1 MKAVILA
8 AGRGTR
14 LAPLTDD
21 RPKPLVEVG
30 GRPLLLRTLE
40 RVIQA
45 GIAPR
50 DVVIVTGYRENMVAE
65 LMRREGLAC
74 KLVTNPRWFDWNSF
88 YSLAVA
94 KEALAGAPFLQF
106 EGDVL
111 FDQQIL
117 PRLLEATFP
126 AVLAVEVKPMPDAEA
141 MKARV
146 IGDDR
151 KLIALSKEEDP
162 ARSIGEYVG
171 IARISADVAK
181 LVFDDLDRFVDE
193 GITHQYYDH
202 SYHRLAAA
210 GTAAFHAVDVA
221 DCQAIEIDDPTDLAR
236 AEVLLRAQGAL

>member
-40 RVIQA
+40 RVKQA
-45 GIAPR
+45 GIPDN

-65 LMRREGLAC
+65 LMKREGLRC
-74 KLVTNPRWFDWNSF
+74 KLVTNPRWYDWNSF

-94 KEALAGAPFLQF
+94 KEALAGAPWLQF

-111 FDQQIL
+111 FDDKIL
-117 PRLLEATFP
+117 PRLLTSPYPGA
-126 AVLAVEVKPMPDAEA
+126 LAVEVKPMPDAEA

-146 IGDDR
+146 VGPDR
-151 KLIALSKEEDP
+151 KIVALSKEEDP
-162 ARSIGEYVG
+162 AQSIGEYVG
-171 IARISADVAK
+171 IARVTAEVAK
-181 LVFDDLDRFVDE
+181 LVFDDLDKFVDE
-193 GITHQYYDH
+193 GITNQYYDH
-202 SYHRLAAA
+202 SYHRLAERGA
-210 GTAAFHAVDVA
+210 AAFHAVDVS
-221 DCQAIEIDDPTDLAR
+221 DCQAIEIDDPKDLAN
-236 AEVLLRAQGAL
+236 AEQILRAQGAL

>member
-40 RVIQA
+40 RVQQA
-45 GIAPR
+45 GIPHR

-65 LMRREGLAC
+65 LMKREGLAC
-74 KLVTNPRWFDWNSF
+74 KLVTNPRWYDWNSF

-94 KEALAGAPFLQF
+94 KDALAGAPWLQF

-111 FDQQIL
+111 FDDKIL
-117 PRLLEATFP
+117 PRLLAAPFP
-126 AVLAVEVKPMPDAEA
+126 GALAVEVKPMPDAEA

-146 IGDDR
+146 TGPDHKIV
-151 KLIALSKEEDP
+151 ALSKEEDP
-162 ARSIGEYVG
+162 AASIGEYVG
-171 IARISADVAK
+171 IARVTAEVAK
-181 LVFDDLDRFVDE
+181 LVFDDLDKFVDE

-202 SYHRLAAA
+202 SYHRLAERGA
-210 GTAAFHAVDVA
+210 AAFHAVDVA
-221 DCQAIEIDDPTDLAR
+221 DCQAIEIDDPKDLAN
-236 AEVLLRAQGAL
+236 AEKILRAQGAL